1 MNHDVF
7 VNIYVSLIIKGK
19 KKFSEVPLTVKEKVR
34 AVLIDLGLE
43 ELTQG

>member
-19 KKFSEVPLTVKEKVR
+19 KKFVETPITVKEKVR

-43 ELTQG
+43 ELTQE